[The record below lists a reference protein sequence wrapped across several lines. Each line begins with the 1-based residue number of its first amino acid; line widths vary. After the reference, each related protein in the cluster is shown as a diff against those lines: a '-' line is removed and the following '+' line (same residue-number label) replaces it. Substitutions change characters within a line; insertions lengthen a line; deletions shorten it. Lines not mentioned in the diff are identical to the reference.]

1 MIFNESLIEF
11 LSRHNQKRLCLLN
24 SFPMV
29 SIGTKS
35 SFKAQP
41 GFAKLGVNLGAS
53 NSGPIKKAITSAKP
67 SDETDST
74 GKDEA
79 LEKNSLQNEAQESV
93 KNETELEKKKNL
105 DKLLSRGLS
114 IKKGEK
120 TEKETEAKAAPDKDT
135 NKEID
140 KEWTKNSSAKDD
152 GEKSRF
158 DKAREDGLQDQLKND
173 KDSIA
178 KKYPGLDRPGAS
190 GSPSS
195 EAKAPGSGSINN
207 TNNSNDNSNF
217 NNGNNLGT
225 GGTQGNS
232 GNSGV
237 SMLSD
242 NSHNHAQP
250 RHNFNDGGSVIRPDH
265 HHGPGGGGIGLNDFH
280 RDNGNSGVNRPDLGH
295 SDHSHRVHNAF
306 ESLYTEGHIKG
317 NVIQT
322 GSNED
327 AQRITAGLRG
337 LGVFDSIQ
345 QEGNSIRLSGF
356 NSEKSHDIHEAQRNI
371 LGQEFLAGRIT
382 HFDFEGVNESVAGD
396 LTKMLEGKA
405 QAIGSTQHSIDSN
418 CDEGVCK
425 VSLGQ
430 KTQNT
435 EQNQPEQQYAQ
446 NENNSNQS
454 NQEQTA

>member
-1 MIFNESLIEF
+1 MVFKSSLIEF
-11 LSRHNQKRLCLLN
+11 LSRHNQKKLRLLN
-24 SFPMV
+24 PFPMV

-35 SFKAQP
+35 SST
-41 GFAKLGVNLGAS
+41 AKTSLANLSAS
-53 NSGPIKKAITSAKP
+53 SAGPIKKAIASAKP
-67 SDETDST
+67 SEEIDATD
-74 GKDEA
+74 KDEA
-79 LEKNSLQNEAQESV
+79 LEKNSLQNEAQENV
-93 KNETELEKKKNL
+93 KRETEIEKKKNL
-105 DKLLSRGLS
+105 DKLLNRGLA
-114 IKKGEK
+114 IKKDEK
-120 TEKETEAKAAPDKDT
+120 TEKETDAKAAPGKDT

-152 GEKSRF
+152 ADKSRF
-158 DKAREDGLQDQLKND
+158 EKAREDGLQDQLKYD

-195 EAKAPGSGSINN
+195 EAKASGSGSSNN

-225 GGTQGNS
+225 GGSQGNS

-237 SMLSD
+237 SKLSD
-242 NSHNHAQP
+242 NSHNHVQP
-250 RHNFNDGGSVIRPDH
+250 RHNLNDGGSVMRPDLNQ
-265 HHGPGGGGIGLNDFH
+265 GPRGGGFGHNDFP
-280 RDNGNSGVNRPDLGH
+280 RDNGNSNVNRPDLGH
-295 SDHSHRVHNAF
+295 LDHSHKAHTAF

-317 NVIQT
+317 NMIQT
-322 GSNED
+322 GSSED

-356 NSEKSHDIHEAQRNI
+356 NSGISHDIHEAQRNI

-382 HFDFEGVNESVAGD
+382 NFNFEGVNESVAAN
-396 LTKMLEGKA
+396 LTKMLESKA
-405 QAIGSTQHSIDSN
+405 QAIGSTQHSIGSDCS
-418 CDEGVCK
+418 DGVCR

-435 EQNQPEQQYAQ
+435 EQNQQEQYAQ
-446 NENNSNQS
+446 NENNPNQN

>member
-1 MIFNESLIEF
+1 
-11 LSRHNQKRLCLLN
+11 
-24 SFPMV
+24 MV

-35 SFKAQP
+35 SST
-41 GFAKLGVNLGAS
+41 AKTSLANLSAS
-53 NSGPIKKAITSAKP
+53 SAGPIKKAIASAKP
-67 SDETDST
+67 SEETDAT

-79 LEKNSLQNEAQESV
+79 LEKNSLQNEAQENV
-93 KNETELEKKKNL
+93 KKETELEKKKNL
-105 DKLLSRGLS
+105 DKLLNRGLA

-152 GEKSRF
+152 ADKSRF
-158 DKAREDGLQDQLKND
+158 EKAREDGLQDQLKYD

-178 KKYPGLDRPGAS
+178 KKYLGLDRPGAS

-195 EAKAPGSGSINN
+195 EAKASGSGSINN

-225 GGTQGNS
+225 GGSQGNS
-232 GNSGV
+232 GNYGV
-237 SMLSD
+237 SKLSD
-242 NSHNHAQP
+242 NSHNHVQS
-250 RHNFNDGGSVIRPDH
+250 RHNFNDCGSVTRPD
-265 HHGPGGGGIGLNDFH
+265 PGHL
-280 RDNGNSGVNRPDLGH
+280 
-295 SDHSHRVHNAF
+295 DHSHKAHTAF

-317 NVIQT
+317 NMIQT
-322 GSNED
+322 GSSED